1 LRLRIIRWGFLRLI
15 LRKSS
20 LSAPPILL
28 ENVLD
33 PLRTLTRVA
42 EFKVLPKS
50 VIAVVLYSEAAI
62 ALAVVDELKGKVN
75 VECMGRK
82 WMAHR
87 SLMDALC

>member
-1 LRLRIIRWGFLRLI
+1 M
-15 LRKSS
+15 
-20 LSAPPILL
+20 
-28 ENVLD
+28 
-33 PLRTLTRVA
+33 
-42 EFKVLPKS
+42 PKS

-75 VECMGRK
+75 VVNVEYMGRK

>member
-1 LRLRIIRWGFLRLI
+1 M
-15 LRKSS
+15 
-20 LSAPPILL
+20 
-28 ENVLD
+28 
-33 PLRTLTRVA
+33 
-42 EFKVLPKS
+42 PKS

-75 VECMGRK
+75 VEYMGRK